1 MDQLKW
7 CSDNTGSLNREVSTS
22 DQNGG
27 GQQALADWQVLCRGG
42 GANGDHR
49 RGQVDP
55 SHRGHFQLWHWHDSK
70 LSCTELK
77 LSDVDNRER
86 PDKSTSAFNFT

>member
-49 RGQVDP
+49 RGQVIEDI
-55 SHRGHFQLWHWHDSK
+55 SSFGIGMIQ
-70 LSCTELK
+70 
-77 LSDVDNRER
+77 N
-86 PDKSTSAFNFT
+86 

>member
-27 GQQALADWQVLCRGG
+27 GQQALADWQVLCQGG

-49 RGQVDP
+49 RGQVIEDI
-55 SHRGHFQLWHWHDSK
+55 SSFGIGMIQ
-70 LSCTELK
+70 
-77 LSDVDNRER
+77 N
-86 PDKSTSAFNFT
+86 